1 MKKYKIRDEDGNVM
15 TVEEEE
21 VKEKDACAEQIDDD
35 EMSLTSDEI
44 TALKSLAGV
53 ADKLMALLNKDVTD
67 DDKEIEKKTQIVK
80 KKSDDDDEEEIEKED
95 EDEEIVDTDED
106 VEEAIVKKTTD
117 SRRSIGAIERH
128 QKATDSEFDK
138 EDEIA
143 QAWAK
148 RYGG

>member
-1 MKKYKIRDEDGNVM
+1 MKKYKIHDEDGNVM

-21 VKEKDACAEQIDDD
+21 VKEKDACSENIDDD
-35 EMSLTSDEI
+35 MSLTSEEI
-44 TALKSLAGV
+44 AALKSLAGV
-53 ADKLMALLNKDVTD
+53 AGKLLALLDKDAA
-67 DDKEIEKKTQIVK
+67 KEEGEKKSQVAKET
-80 KKSDDDDEEEIEKED
+80 SDDEEEIEESSD
-95 EDEEIVDTDED
+95 DDEEIIDTDEG

-117 SRRSIGAIERH
+117 SKRSVGAIEKH
-128 QKATDSEFDK
+128 KKTIDSAFDR